1 MNYVGATRCVVG
13 ECMFRQTSADGRYI
27 GGRLFMTCTIVCTKW
42 LTHQDLYFSVVYSMS
57 VCGGLFGSFTMKM
70 DKILLFYNKNW
81 VVSDLFTFCW
91 YYDGLSVF
99 KELLSYNWY
108 SHYLRCPQN
117 RSYKKIKMSELFLSL
132 NRFCQHH
139 SQINFSVIY
148 YHDLE
153 L

>member
-1 MNYVGATRCVVG
+1 MNYVGATQCVVG

-81 VVSDLFTFCW
+81 KRQKCCSRLCRQCSRSLNKLYELSMIYSLFADIMMGCLF
-91 YYDGLSVF
+91 S
-99 KELLSYNWY
+99 
-108 SHYLRCPQN
+108 
-117 RSYKKIKMSELFLSL
+117 RSYYHTIGIPIISGVRRIDPTKK
-132 NRFCQHH
+132 
-139 SQINFSVIY
+139 
-148 YHDLE
+148 
-153 L
+153 